1 MPLESGTSKS
11 AFSNNVK
18 TEMKA
23 GKPQKQAVAI
33 AYSKARGDA
42 GKVTHRV
49 GARLEKALY
58 GKTKES
64 HRDLAVIKA
73 EIEKVQQEAESKADP
88 TGRWP
93 KALLSKYDRLRKE
106 RDEAIAHS
114 KARGDGPGWDDD
126 FPPGKTATIKEARVV
141 RELKAKGYK
150 GGDKFKIKSNDGP
163 WAVGEGGWKVHHSA
177 LRLDRAD
184 GASERDWTPLVPKPA
199 GPYGAPG
206 FWVLVYE
213 GTNQWRN
220 STTYNTKAQ
229 AVAAIHKLREQF
241 LASRKDSMTRSKS
254 GLARTL
260 ARGVKRADADTRTL
274 SPTTY
279 ARVKV
284 GDQISANNG
293 PRVTILK
300 KLGNGKVQV
309 KSDAGT
315 LTTAGMASARRQLR
329 GGAAGSREQRRHE
342 TLKAKLKT
350 MSLQHL
356 RDTLEEEKRHREDV
370 KTAHPSEKQYIEEGT
385 RLSTK
390 LIAEI
395 EKRIKARE
403 KQIYGDAGKPPF
415 EHTYN
420 PESVDKGINSA
431 YKGTKGPTNKQ
442 RSVTHALLKGSTGY
456 VAAKKGDKEVAES
469 AVKRAGSLAQKA
481 VGKKD
486 ADSGSEKARYQEL
499 LKKRFQP
506 SRGTKGFLTEPE
518 QRELK
523 RLGDKYSND
532 PEYRGDADDRS
543 GVYEY
548 QNSKGDYVK
557 ARVTHES
564 GDTYTVRWA
573 DGSTGKL
580 RGASAFSRLHYIG
593 KLPGAAKKADAEKP
607 KRQFLSTKDWHSYHT
622 GPLQRIL
629 KEYDLSPKDK
639 KDIEAELRYR
649 GEKADAA
656 DEVTYKRGKNSG
668 KWAAF
673 QGSKILKAG
682 FASKE
687 AASAWYKG
695 HRGDATDPWVKQ
707 ANRERAAWEREE
719 RRLHKQ
725 REKDYARIAK
735 QQAAAAA
742 KAKPDAASDKTMAKK
757 FESNFQRMKPK
768 PPAAK
773 KDAGSASR
781 YDTRQWQM
789 FGDPTRDKGEFSGMT
804 IGDLNQILRQRNL
817 ARDVQRK
824 VEAEIDQRQKEYAA
838 HRAKPKADADA
849 GFPKGSYV
857 KSTINGRVGKVIESI
872 GGKTLLQWNNSDK
885 TSRVPD
891 ERLEKMTTG
900 RGDAAEF
907 STSQYEFA
915 HGKKPSGRGAWAFV
929 VDGKTV
935 FAPGVKTLQEARAW
949 VKKEHPNARKIEV
962 GS

>member
-42 GKVTHRV
+42 SDPDAKWAAAGHGKPP
-49 GARLEKALY
+49 
-58 GKTKES
+58 KEGFK
-64 HRDLAVIKA
+64 I
-73 EIEKVQQEAESKADP
+73 
-88 TGRWP
+88 
-93 KALLSKYDRLRKE
+93 DRLKRELAQLNFEIKNGTARKE
-106 RDEAIAHS
+106 DQDRISEIRAQLKKLRSS
-114 KARGDGPGWDDD
+114 KARGDAADPIEKLKKQIEEQQDKVGLARERRQMRTGYKKGVRGQAEIAAEAKLNDLRQQLYKLQHSRKSDAADPCWKGYEQV
-126 FPPGKTATIKEARVV
+126 GMKEKGGRKVPNCVPKKADSDKPNKLTELRNKIN
-141 RELKAKGYK
+141 ELKAKGVNKTLEETKELIELKAEYARLGGKRTDASTSDYK
-150 GGDKFKIKSNDGP
+150 KQEQAIQKQYKIYMDLIDQANAGKLGKTASKQIKE
-163 WAVGEGGWKVHHSA
+163 AKA
-177 LRLDRAD
+177 KLDEMR
-184 GASERDWTPLVPKPA
+184 RNF
-199 GPYGAPG
+199 YGAHADAG
-206 FWVLVYE
+206 NEKVGVFKMDS
-213 GTNQWRN
+213 R
-220 STTYNTKAQ
+220 AQ
-229 AVAAIHKLREQF
+229 
-241 LASRKDSMTRSKS
+241 S
-254 GLARTL
+254 GLRRTL
-260 ARGVKRADADTRTL
+260 SRGVKRADAAL
-274 SPTTY
+274 
-279 ARVKV
+279 KV
-284 GDQISANNG
+284 GSEVTVKHNG
-293 PRVTILK
+293 METRAEVKRIEGSRVLLAIWDEK
-300 KLGNGKVQV
+300 RQQDVDYYFPIERV
-309 KSDAGT
+309 RSDA
-315 LTTAGMASARRQLR
+315 AKRMVA
-329 GGAAGSREQRRHE
+329 SRE
-342 TLKAKLKT
+342 KA
-350 MSLQHL
+350 L
-356 RDTLEEEKRHREDV
+356 R
-370 KTAHPSEKQYIEEGT
+370 A
-385 RLSTK
+385 
-390 LIAEI
+390 
-395 EKRIKARE
+395 
-403 KQIYGDAGKPPF
+403 DAGPKPIK
-415 EHTYN
+415 
-420 PESVDKGINSA
+420 VMVG
-431 YKGTKGPTNKQ
+431 Q
-442 RSVTHALLKGSTGY
+442 RSMGY
-456 VAAKKGDKEVAES
+456 NELMTSYERWKRQGHDDVAACYKQAAEAAKKGDKEMAEG
-469 AVKRAGSLAQKA
+469 AAKKAAQLAQKA
-481 VGKKD
+481 VGRKD
-486 ADSGSEKARYQEL
+486 AADEYMVVPIKPKADGKPNTRPWGVYSFKTKSLVSLHTEKAQA
-499 LKKRFQP
+499 
-506 SRGTKGFLTEPE
+506 TAAM
-518 QRELK
+518 K
-523 RLGDKYSND
+523 RLQG
-532 PEYRGDADDRS
+532 
-543 GVYEY
+543 
-548 QNSKGDYVK
+548 
-557 ARVTHES
+557 
-564 GDTYTVRWA
+564 
-573 DGSTGKL
+573 
-580 RGASAFSRLHYIG
+580 
-593 KLPGAAKKADAEKP
+593 
-607 KRQFLSTKDWHSYHT
+607 
-622 GPLQRIL
+622 
-629 KEYDLSPKDK
+629 
-639 KDIEAELRYR
+639 
-649 GEKADAA
+649 GERADAA